1 MNYLDTYRENFI
13 EKWKEIFIKSEDKN
27 KTFYLNYED
36 FIKDLEPLFE
46 DAIISYF
53 SERTKNFV
61 DIKELPYGL

>member
-1 MNYLDTYRENFI
+1 MNCLDTYRKNVI
-13 EKWKEIFIKSEDKN
+13 EKWKEIFINSEDKY

-61 DIKELPYGL
+61 NIKELPYGL